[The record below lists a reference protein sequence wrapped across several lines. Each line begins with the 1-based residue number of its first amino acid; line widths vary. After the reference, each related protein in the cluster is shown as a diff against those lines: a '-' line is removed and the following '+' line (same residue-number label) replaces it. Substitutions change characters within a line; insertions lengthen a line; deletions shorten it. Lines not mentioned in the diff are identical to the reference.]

1 MSKLKETEI
10 SYNRVVD
17 WAKLTRFLEA
27 LWFQNIGM
35 SSPVSIKTISVTAS
49 IRMLIK
55 LKEENFEWWTRPR
68 IPGDRNVKSIYKQ
81 YNFRNWKDL
90 DVDQSQ
96 SDRVRVVDWTK
107 IENTF
112 ESRGIAKNRN
122 AKARCKPWER
132 TSQTNI
138 SVIEII

>member
-1 MSKLKETEI
+1 
-10 SYNRVVD
+10 
-17 WAKLTRFLEA
+17 
-27 LWFQNIGM
+27 M
-35 SSPVSIKTISVTAS
+35 SSPVSIKTISVTGS

-90 DVDQSQ
+90 VVDQFQ

-122 AKARCKPWER
+122 AKARCKP
-132 TSQTNI
+132 
-138 SVIEII
+138 